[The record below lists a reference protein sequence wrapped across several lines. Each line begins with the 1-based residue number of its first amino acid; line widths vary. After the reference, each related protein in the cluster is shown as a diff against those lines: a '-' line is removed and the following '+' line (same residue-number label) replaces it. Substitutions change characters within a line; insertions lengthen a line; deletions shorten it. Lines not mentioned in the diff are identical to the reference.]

1 MSNQFPPPPG
11 PPQPGPPQPG
21 PPHQPGTP
29 QQPGPPQQ
37 APAQSGLPTYNGPA
51 QDPAHAYG
59 QGYGQGHGQ
68 GYGYGYGQVPMG
80 PMRMP
85 GVVRAAQ
92 IVIWV
97 LAGLTVLGSIMLIAI
112 ANPETAGAALG
123 VNICLLVAAGMAF
136 RFGSAGHG
144 IRVTCIVLMSVQ
156 ILFGLG
162 GAASG
167 NPAGLLPLL
176 GAIASVILLSQSA
189 AGAWFKRPRA

>member
-1 MSNQFPPPPG
+1 MSNQFPPPSA
-11 PPQPGPPQPG
+11 PQPGPPQPG
-21 PPHQPGTP
+21 PPP
-29 QQPGPPQQ
+29 
-37 APAQSGLPTYNGPA
+37 QSGLPTYNGPA

-59 QGYGQGHGQ
+59 YGHGYGQG
-68 GYGYGYGQVPMG
+68 PMA
-80 PMRMP
+80 PQQMP

-97 LAGLTVLGSIMLIAI
+97 LAGLTVLGSIALIALS
-112 ANPETAGAALG
+112 NPETAGAALG

-136 RFGSAGHG
+136 RFGTAGHG

-167 NPAGLLPLL
+167 NPGGLLPLL
-176 GAIASVILLSQSA
+176 GAIATVILLSQSI

>member
-1 MSNQFPPPPG
+1 MSNQFPPPSA
-11 PPQPGPPQPG
+11 PQPGPPQPG
-21 PPHQPGTP
+21 PP
-29 QQPGPPQQ
+29 QQP
-37 APAQSGLPTYNGPA
+37 GLPTYNGPA

-59 QGYGQGHGQ
+59 YGYGQGPM
-68 GYGYGYGQVPMG
+68 VPQT
-80 PMRMP
+80 MP

-97 LAGLTVLGSIMLIAI
+97 LAGLTVLGSIFLIALS
-112 ANPETAGAALG
+112 NPETAGAALG

-136 RFGSAGHG
+136 RFGTAGHG

-167 NPAGLLPLL
+167 NPGGLLPLL
-176 GAIASVILLSQSA
+176 GAIATVILLSQSI
-189 AGAWFKRPRA
+189 AGAWFKRPRV